1 MNLFDRPFLAFV
13 VMLGFIYLGVGFWA
27 SYCPEIQAAIRT
39 IQDMMFLWQQ

>member
-39 IQDMMFLWQQ
+39 LQEILFWCQ